1 MPDGGEIKAVLKG
14 IQEPL
19 AQTVEDAANQAAR
32 LGDETMEKATA
43 SLDTVANAEGA
54 TLDSIHGLRN
64 GLSGEDLGGEGG
76 SGSPGSSEGG
86 RSELSKMLNGE
97 GDQTA
102 ADAAGETKYSPEFL
116 KLLKD
121 WREGRKFNEEN
132 AHRFP
137 HNEVHL
143 KSRKIVDS
151 YVPRKEIVERK
162 NTQLSEID
170 EKTAKGYIDSLRRK
184 YKAGQEIGDTPKNR
198 AEGIAGS
205 KLRGKHIL
213 EVPKQ
218 VQPVPK
224 AILEHAKQHRVTIRD
239 VHGTVYELPKEAG

>member
-1 MPDGGEIKAVLKG
+1 MPDGGELKAVFKG
-14 IQEPL
+14 IQEPM
-19 AQTVEDAANQAAR
+19 AQAVEDGANQAAR
-32 LGDETMEKATA
+32 VGDETMEKAEA
-43 SLDTVANAEGA
+43 SLDTVGSAENAN
-54 TLDSIHGLRN
+54 LDAIHGVRN
-64 GLSGEDLGGEGG
+64 GLSGDGTGDTGG
-76 SGSPGSSEGG
+76 SGSAGG
-86 RSELSKMLNGE
+86 DSGDRSELAKTLNGE
-97 GDQTA
+97 EAPTERA
-102 ADAAGETKYSPEFL
+102 PGESKYTPEFL
-116 KLLKD
+116 QLLKD

-170 EKTAKGYIDSLRRK
+170 EKTAKSYIDSLRRK

-198 AEGIAGS
+198 AEGIAKS

-218 VQPVPK
+218 GNPVPK

-239 VHGTVYELPKEAG
+239 VHGTVHELPKEAG